1 MLLVGLTGGLGSG
14 KTTAARMLADRG
26 AVVVDADRLA
36 RDALEPGTTAF
47 ESVCELFG
55 RDILDPAGRID
66 RQELAARVFADETKR
81 RALESI
87 THPEVFRLLA
97 ETVDAHRGTDHV
109 IVFDA
114 ALIVETGFHEAVD
127 ILVVVSAPQEAQV
140 RRAAESR
147 GMDEDEARSR
157 IAAQADPAR
166 REGVADI
173 VIRNDGDLE
182 DLEARVDE
190 LWRELRARS
199 ASEPGPRGR

>member
-1 MLLVGLTGGLGSG
+1 
-14 KTTAARMLADRG
+14 
-26 AVVVDADRLA
+26 
-36 RDALEPGTTAF
+36 
-47 ESVCELFG
+47 
-55 RDILDPAGRID
+55 
-66 RQELAARVFADETKR
+66 
-81 RALESI
+81 
-87 THPEVFRLLA
+87 
-97 ETVDAHRGTDHV
+97 
-109 IVFDA
+109 
-114 ALIVETGFHEAVD
+114 VETGFHEAVD
-127 ILVVVSAPQEAQV
+127 ILVVVSAPEEAQV